1 MDIKDL
7 LNNGFVLSIF
17 KKFQQKLDN
26 NIDDLREEIEN
37 IQLTPGPE
45 GQPGTKGQDGAQ
57 GPQGLK
63 GDKGIKGDKG
73 DQGDIGPQGPQ
84 GIQGPKGDT
93 GAIGLQG
100 SKGEQGEKGD
110 KGDQGD
116 VGPQGLKGDIGLKGD
131 KGDKGDQGDRGE
143 KGDKGD
149 QGDIGPQGP
158 TGPQGSKGDVGDKGD
173 KGDRGEKGSKG
184 DRGEKG
190 DTPKIDNLKEEID
203 KFFKES
209 KSNLEEF
216 EKDLVEKLDKSS
228 LSNDNKI
235 SQLEINI
242 KNYIERNEKSIT
254 DFRRH
259 ISSKVDGGWGAGGS
273 GGGSVKIL
281 DNDDVEFKQVHE
293 VQGDAIL
300 IFDAAKQKFVSESI
314 TSIMERIRVEL
325 EVQYNRIVEVVGNYT
340 YVGEA
345 EPGTA
350 TSASTWRI
358 KRVDE
363 DGDVT
368 EIFWANGT
376 DTFDKVWD
384 NKATYTY
391 F

>member
-63 GDKGIKGDKG
+63 GDKGIKG

>member
-293 VQGDAIL
+293 VQGDAVL